1 MAVRN
6 RRFRR
11 IWIIVGIIALSL
23 LLLVLLLIAIIAIRI
38 PLTHRIDSEQ
48 GMSDSDNNDALTVI
62 TDFGIESTY
71 LHYRDIITSNEQTE
85 YEVRSSESDGFRFY
99 FAQRRH
105 GAPDTEESYPKYI
118 CYVKYNGTSPQD
130 ADMTLKYVYNKN
142 NSWESSGEPSD
153 KIMLLIGSPKSCR
166 AG

>member
-1 MAVRN
+1 MD
-6 RRFRR
+6 

-23 LLLVLLLIAIIAIRI
+23 LLLVLLLIAIKI

-48 GMSDSDNNDALTVI
+48 GLSDSDNNDALTVI

-71 LHYRDIITSNEQTE
+71 LHYRDIITSNGQTE

-99 FAQRRH
+99 FAHRRH

-130 ADMTLKYVYNKN
+130 ADMTLKYVYDKN

-153 KIMLLIGSPKSCR
+153 KIMLLIGPPKSCR

>member
-23 LLLVLLLIAIIAIRI
+23 LLLVLLLIAIRI

-62 TDFGIESTY
+62 TDFDIESPY

-99 FAQRRH
+99 FAQRT
-105 GAPDTEESYPKYI
+105 GYGGIIS
-118 CYVKYNGTSPQD
+118 
-130 ADMTLKYVYNKN
+130 
-142 NSWESSGEPSD
+142 
-153 KIMLLIGSPKSCR
+153 
-166 AG
+166 

>member
-6 RRFRR
+6 RYFRR

-23 LLLVLLLIAIIAIRI
+23 LLLVLLLIAIRI

-99 FAQRRH
+99 FAPRT
-105 GAPDTEESYPKYI
+105 GYGGIIS
-118 CYVKYNGTSPQD
+118 
-130 ADMTLKYVYNKN
+130 
-142 NSWESSGEPSD
+142 
-153 KIMLLIGSPKSCR
+153 
-166 AG
+166 